1 MTRSTDRF
9 PFRPLAIE
17 AQAPTIDTLATR
29 IGVSRRTVHRWAA
42 DGVPAHQADRA
53 AIAIGSHPVCI
64 WPDYHDT

>member
-1 MTRSTDRF
+1 MNRVAARL
-9 PFRPLAIE
+9 PFGPLAIE
-17 AQAPTIDTLATR
+17 AHAATIDTLARR

-42 DGVPAHQADRA
+42 HGVPTHQADRA